1 VARGQSRTVPLLFFI
16 LLVVGFAAG
25 IWGTWR
31 AVYPGPGLH
40 RVTGVFEGR
49 AGETLMVVNHDAAP
63 GLMDEMR
70 NMAFFAETK
79 EMLDAAGLRRGDRVR
94 LTVRQL
100 PDRYLV
106 VEIKKIQ

>member
-1 VARGQSRTVPLLFFI
+1 MARSRGWAVPLLFV
-16 LLVVGFAAG
+16 LLLAGFAAG
-25 IWGTWR
+25 IWGSYR
-31 AVYPGPGLH
+31 AVYPGQGLF

-49 AGETLMVVNHDAAP
+49 GSDTLILVSHDAAP
-63 GLMDEMR
+63 GVMDEMSR
-70 NMAFFAETK
+70 MAFYAETK

-106 VEIKKIQ
+106 VEIRKIQ